1 MSAWTRPTTADIG
14 LRVFSPNINELF
26 CETTNGMQNILLS
39 KDCKTKLNSFIRHS
53 SQWNVR
59 IEKNVDSHYEMLLV
73 KWLEEVLFRAE
84 VYDEF
89 LTEVQILL
97 SEDENYYYC
106 NSQVDWINTEFIERE
121 IEIKAVTTH
130 ELVVKK
136 VEKDVEVVSKW
147 EEVPNFVGPGW
158 YCDILF
164 DV

>member
-1 MSAWTRPTTADIG
+1 MSAWTRPSTADIG

-26 CETTNGMQNILLS
+26 CETTTGMQNILLS
-39 KDCKTKLNSFIRHS
+39 SESKIKFNSFIRHS
-53 SQWNVR
+53 SQWNVCV
-59 IEKNVDSHYEMLLV
+59 EKSVDSHYEMLLV

-106 NSQVDWINTEFIERE
+106 NSQVDWVDTSVIERE

-130 ELVVKK
+130 ELIVKR
-136 VEKDVEVVSKW
+136 VEENVEITSKW
-147 EEVPNFVGPGW
+147 EEVPHFIGPGW

-164 DV
+164 DI